1 MYQRQTS
8 KKLKETKKTGDDSLF
23 GLLSSYKIYNT
34 FFRILVSEEDD
45 KIVVQVTGNPK
56 HWNKIPEEKYAKYTR
71 LRRLEMDMPRLIIK
85 YISPE
90 HLIVFYGSVLGSR
103 IPSNKATIINNLDND
118 GYFILET
125 SIRYRQ
131 TVIQGIRKLISLSPQ
146 KKYEILEK
154 FFIDSSKG

>member
-8 KKLKETKKTGDDSLF
+8 KKLREAKKTGDDSLF

-34 FFRILVSEEDD
+34 YFRILVSEADER
-45 KIVVQVTGNPK
+45 IVVQVTGNPK
-56 HWNKIPEEKYAKYTR
+56 HWDKIPVEKYAHYNC
-71 LRRLEMDMPRLIIK
+71 LRRLEMDLPRLIIK

-90 HLIVFYGSVLGSR
+90 HLIVFYGSILGSR
-103 IPSNKATIINNLDND
+103 IPSNKTTIINNLDND

-125 SIRYRQ
+125 SIKYRQ
-131 TVIQGIRKLISLSPQ
+131 TVIQGIRKLINLSPQ